1 MADSATTRLTP
12 RSRASASSSTA
23 EVPTARGW
31 RNRAVTPSRK
41 GATVSGRDGSP
52 STTSTPAGRPAAS
65 GLRVMART
73 SAPWATSTS
82 TRGRPMVPVAPVTTS
97 MASPSICTGTAS
109 PGKLSS
115 VIQKIWRSYHMIL
128 LPTTSPDA
136 QRRRRRS
143 TTAIKEA
150 LRELSIQLSLL
161 NHRVGAQ
168 VDLRD
173 VDLDRN
179 AELYRLYAG
188 MSTAMDQL
196 CAGYADTELELL
208 ADFLHRT
215 ATAGQDAT
223 DQLAGDRGTRPPA
236 AAAS

>member
-1 MADSATTRLTP
+1 MS
-12 RSRASASSSTA
+12 
-23 EVPTARGW
+23 
-31 RNRAVTPSRK
+31 
-41 GATVSGRDGSP
+41 
-52 STTSTPAGRPAAS
+52 
-65 GLRVMART
+65 
-73 SAPWATSTS
+73 
-82 TRGRPMVPVAPVTTS
+82 
-97 MASPSICTGTAS
+97 
-109 PGKLSS
+109 
-115 VIQKIWRSYHMIL
+115 L

-173 VDLDRN
+173 VDLDCYDLINRYGPLTPSALAGRAGLHPATITGILDRLERGGWVARHRDPSHRRAVLVHALRDRN

-188 MSTAMDQL
+188 MNTAMDQL

-223 DQLAGDRGTRPPA
+223 DHLAGDRGTHPPA